1 MRPPSL
7 TLPALRRRHR
17 PGRTA
22 TVRRL
27 ACAECGAPVVG
38 SPVYERLRVCE
49 SCGHHHQ
56 RSAREAIQA
65 LLDPGSFRET
75 DAMLGSSDPLRFAAG
90 RSYPDQLLDA
100 RQRTGEADA
109 LVVGTGRMHDRE
121 VVVAA
126 LDFAFLGGSMGSVVG
141 EKLARAADRA
151 AKHRVPLVT
160 VSASGGARMQEGMV
174 SLLQMAKCA
183 AAVQRLRDRGGL
195 HVAILS
201 NPTTGGV
208 FASYASLAD
217 VVLAEPRALI
227 GFAGPRVA
235 EAVVGHTL
243 PAETHTAEF
252 HLGAGTVDATVDR
265 RQQRWWLGALLAATS
280 PAATHPDPETAA
292 PAAVPET
299 VAGDAW
305 DTVVAARD
313 PQRPTARAYLDR
325 MLTSFVELHGD
336 RLHGDDPSV
345 IVGFGLL
352 GDRPVAV
359 AATERLPLVAPPE
372 TAGRP
377 LPEGFRKATRL
388 VRLADRLGLPIV
400 TLVDTPGAWPGV
412 EAEERG
418 LGVAMAE
425 LLAAFSAVRVPT
437 VALVVGEGGSGGA
450 LAFAACDR
458 VLMQERAIFSVIAP
472 EGAAAI
478 LFRDVAKAPD
488 IAEALAIT
496 APSLLR
502 LGIVDEIVL
511 EPDHDAARD
520 ADEAARLA
528 GAAVSRHLAELG
540 HARERTRLRQRER
553 RYRTIGSRFVV
564 PTSIPSERRS
574 PVRLSAIVGRLPHRR
589 TGQDSPVTIPA

>member
-7 TLPALRRRHR
+7 LLPTLRRRHR

-22 TVRRL
+22 TVRRI
-27 ACAECGAPVVG
+27 ACANCGAPVVG

-49 SCGHHHQ
+49 ACGHHHQ

-75 DAMLGSSDPLRFAAG
+75 DAMLGSSDPLRFVAG
-90 RSYPDQLLDA
+90 RPYLEQLLDA
-100 RQRTGEADA
+100 RQRTGETDA

-121 VVVAA
+121 VVIAA

-141 EKLARAADRA
+141 EKFARAADRA
-151 AKHRVPLVT
+151 AKHRVPLIT

-183 AAVQRLRDRGGL
+183 AAVQRLRDRGAL
-195 HVAILS
+195 HVAIMS

-217 VVLAEPRALI
+217 VVVAEPHALV

-235 EAVVGHTL
+235 EAVVGRKL
-243 PAETHTAEF
+243 PSDTHSAEF
-252 HLGAGTVDATVDR
+252 HLRAGTVDAIVDR
-265 RQQRWWLGALLAATS
+265 RQQRWWLGALLAAT
-280 PAATHPDPETAA
+280 A
-292 PAAVPET
+292 PADARPTSESAEPATVPEST
-299 VAGDAW
+299 AS
-305 DTVVAARD
+305 DTWAAVVAARD
-313 PQRPTARAYLDR
+313 PRRPTARAYLDR

-352 GDRPVAV
+352 GDQPVAV
-359 AATERLPLVAPPE
+359 AATERLPLAAPPE

-418 LGVAMAE
+418 LGVALAE
-425 LLAAFSAVRVPT
+425 LLAALSAVRVPT

-478 LFRDVAKAPD
+478 LFRDVDRAPD

-496 APSLLR
+496 APALLT
-502 LGIVDEIVL
+502 LGIVDEIVP
-511 EPDHDAARD
+511 EPEHDAARD
-520 ADEAARLA
+520 TDEAARLA
-528 GAAVSRHLAELG
+528 GAAVSRQLAELG
-540 HARERTRLRQRER
+540 HAKPRTRLRQRER
-553 RYRTIGSRFVV
+553 RYRTVGSRYVV
-564 PTSIPSERRS
+564 PTTIPTERRS
-574 PVRLSAIVGRLPHRR
+574 PIRLSAIVERLPHRR
-589 TGQDSPVTIPA
+589 VAQDRPATIPA